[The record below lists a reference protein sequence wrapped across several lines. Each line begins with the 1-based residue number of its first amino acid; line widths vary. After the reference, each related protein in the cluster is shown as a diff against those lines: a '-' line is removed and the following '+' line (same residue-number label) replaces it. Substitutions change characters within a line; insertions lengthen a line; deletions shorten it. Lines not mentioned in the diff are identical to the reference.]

1 MNIQIF
7 GTNKSFD
14 TKKAQR
20 WFKERGIK
28 FQMIDMKEKGM
39 SRGEFDNVC
48 RAVGGWAKLVDGNAK
63 DKDTLALLRWL
74 DESQQADKLF
84 KISSCCA
91 SLSCATGGRL
101 PWGIARKCGRSGSKQ
116 AKHLIFWIVFS
127 PPICAARSQPPPRG
141 SLCNFL
147 LDISR
152 TVRYIIR
159 YNAVRKSACRFTR
172 LFQQAGGDASP
183 AWPAVCCR
191 FQAGA
196 VKLSSRA
203 RVCRRYPGR
212 RGVCPAAKRPF
223 TRQLGW
229 YRGT

>member
-1 MNIQIF
+1 M
-7 GTNKSFD
+7 
-14 TKKAQR
+14 KA
-20 WFKERGIK
+20 
-28 FQMIDMKEKGM
+28 
-39 SRGEFDNVC
+39 SRRTSC
-48 RAVGGWAKLVDGNAK
+48 L
-63 DKDTLALLRWL
+63 
-74 DESQQADKLF
+74 

-116 AKHLIFWIVFS
+116 AKHLIFGIVFS
-127 PPICAARSQPPPRG
+127 PSLRCTQPAPLPEG
-141 SLCNFL
+141 AFCNFL

-159 YNAVRKSACRFTR
+159 YNAVRKSARRFR

-229 YRGT
+229 YRDLNFSGRPMIFFMGRPFLLITRPAILKEVLHNAKRTRQTVCAPGH